1 MHLRQVQIEKRD
13 IRPRFQDQAERGGAI
28 RAVRHYLKISTVGA
42 ESGERFPK
50 ERKRFRDEETN
61 IGSGFHKPAAS
72 L

>member
-1 MHLRQVQIEKRD
+1 
-13 IRPRFQDQAERGGAI
+13 
-28 RAVRHYLKISTVGA
+28 VRHYLKISTVGA